1 MNRQSIY
8 FWKWKKFG
16 VFLSLLLLIGLNDS
30 VNAQQVEP
38 ENAFVPVQ
46 ITESSLTT
54 VQSERL
60 TVLQQN
66 SLLEQPIFI
75 ELPDELHQ
83 ILALRFF
90 VDITNESIQ
99 TSMAGGTTEVVAKR
113 KDLQIQNDGSYTWSG
128 DLYAVGNYTGDIIL
142 AVEPDGEVSGSIDLE
157 GIFWQIRPLD
167 KRIHMLTKVNETALA
182 ERNLA
187 RRDQQPEYGS
197 ATSFAPPQS
206 TQLFDGNGGLLNA
219 RCTPEIIRLLVLYTP
234 AAAQGRNISS
244 IVNLA
249 VQETN
254 EAYSNSE
261 ISSRRIAVNHIQ
273 QFSFNEGSD
282 IGEDINKL
290 ISDQSAQNLR
300 NQHQADI
307 VILLTD
313 GDYGNVIGRVK
324 DIYPGNDDAYAIVQ
338 ADFATAPDFTFA
350 HEIGHIQGAQHHPN
364 DPTLSPP
371 PFPNAYGERFSYKP
385 SIFLSRRYRSTIMA
399 YPCRPFNEDPF
410 CERPYSTVKHFSN
423 PNVSYRGTP
432 TGTSS
437 RNNSSAIISTFA
449 EIADYRSANELRA
462 SILPSG
468 DPWTGNY
475 TFTAQPCGG
484 NGNYSYAWYLSQD
497 PLNYPSTPMST
508 QPSWSTTLSGD
519 TGTTWFVRLDVT
531 DTQNQ
536 VAESFRSVVLFTGC
550 DPGTICAALASIA
563 ESRLDNDS
571 ETGNLDG
578 VKVRTTETDGADFI
592 TSGSGEN
599 QHSFETG
606 LLAAAPNPFN
616 PHTTVGFTLEQP
628 GNVRVEVFDILGR
641 RVAQLANGSFGAG
654 AHQFQFIA
662 DHLAGGTYL
671 IHMQVQPT
679 GGTSAGNVTSY
690 TQMVSLIKKQ

>member
-1 MNRQSIY
+1 MKDRYN
-8 FWKWKKFG
+8 KPKKFRLFS
-16 VFLSLLLLIGLNDS
+16 FLYASWFAFLFFSTVEFVQAQYIG
-30 VNAQQVEP
+30 P
-38 ENAFVPVQ
+38 EDAFTPVQ
-46 ITESSLTT
+46 ITESALNT
-54 VQSERL
+54 VQGERFH
-60 TVLQQN
+60 VVQQN
-66 SLLEQPIFI
+66 EVLEQPVFV

-83 ILALRFF
+83 VLALRLY
-90 VDITNESIQ
+90 VDPREESIL
-99 TSMAGGTTEVVAKR
+99 TSMPGGVEVIAKR
-113 KDLQIQNDGSYTWSG
+113 TDLNVLTDGSYTWSG
-128 DLYAVGNYTGDIIL
+128 DLYATGNYSGDIVL
-142 AVEPDGEVSGSIDLE
+142 SVSPEGEISGTIDLE
-157 GIFWQIRPLD
+157 GVFWQIHPLGQ
-167 KRIHMLTKVNETALA
+167 HVQMLVKINEGVLA
-182 ERNLA
+182 ERNRQ
-187 RRDQQPEYGS
+187 RRDQHSDHGS
-197 ATSFAPPQS
+197 ASFSSPPPMQGM
-206 TQLFDGNGGLLNA
+206 DNGLLNA